1 MSETL
6 HDNAKRIDRPRKVR
20 TTFWLVMIVCLA
32 TSCAPYQ
39 SAHRTLY
46 RNLSEYPP
54 VHDAKESCAVY
65 RSWAESEWAQVRHV
79 APKKNGRVYRRGFI
93 DGFVDAV
100 YAGGNGE
107 PPVVPPRPYWRIWF
121 RNAAGDDEIATWTD
135 GFRHGA
141 RTALDGG
148 YRERAVIPTTMRL
161 SPEPS
166 MVANEGVSVYSSP
179 SRVAPNPTPAEEIA
193 PPPPSPE
200 GTVEPP
206 RPQIEPEESLPPKN
220 DVTLSVH

>member
-1 MSETL
+1 MSVRL
-6 HDNAKRIDRPRKVR
+6 HDKAMQADRPGKARVV
-20 TTFWLVMIVCLA
+20 FSLAIMLCLFTA
-32 TSCAPYQ
+32 CAPYH

-65 RSWAESEWAQVRHV
+65 RSWAEAEWAQVKQV
-79 APKKNGRVYRRGFI
+79 APQKHGRAYRRGFL

-107 PPVVPPRPYWRIWF
+107 PPVIPPRPYWRIWF
-121 RNAAGDDEIATWTD
+121 RNAAGDDEIATWTQ

-148 YRERAVIPTTMRL
+148 YRERAIIPTTLRL
-161 SPEPS
+161 MSDASADLHEPI
-166 MVANEGVSVYSSP
+166 APQSVYASP
-179 SRVAPNPTPAEEIA
+179 QATPMPATTPAEEVV
-193 PPPPSPE
+193 PPGE
-200 GTVEPP
+200 VDEDEEVQEDAT
-206 RPQIEPEESLPPKN
+206 RPKIEPESE
-220 DVTLSVH
+220 

>member
-1 MSETL
+1 MISVSERL
-6 HDNAKRIDRPRKVR
+6 HNNAMQIDRSGMVR
-20 TTFWLVMIVCLA
+20 VAFCLAMIVCLA
-32 TSCAPYQ
+32 TSCAPYH

-65 RSWAESEWAQVRHV
+65 RSWAEAEWAQVKQL
-79 APKKNGRVYRRGFI
+79 APQKHGRAYRRGFL

-107 PPVVPPRPYWRIWF
+107 PPVIPPRPYWRIWF

-148 YRERAVIPTTMRL
+148 YRERAIIPTTLRL
-161 SPEPS
+161 MPEES
-166 MVANEGVSVYSSP
+166 ADLHET
-179 SRVAPNPTPAEEIA
+179 VAPQTRATPPMAPAEEPV
-193 PPPPSPE
+193 PPGE
-200 GTVEPP
+200 VEESEEVQEDAI
-206 RPQIEPEESLPPKN
+206 RPKIEPEE
-220 DVTLSVH
+220 